1 MRNSNQP
8 PHCHACTV
16 AEVVRDI
23 RITATALCEI
33 FGIERQVAI
42 DKAICLA
49 EKNHGIDLSAIKPL
63 ARAIKMEART
73 IGLDSIGARLGIRAK
88 DVNLLLQNAGLQM
101 KIGKEWRGA
110 QGFPA
115 PRSPTSTTSAAPI
128 SRSPYSTSCVST
140 SSAAL
145 MICFRM
151 SLILTDHERR
161 NAAEVI
167 RRTVKDDV
175 RLN

>member
-1 MRNSNQP
+1 MRNSNQH

-101 KIGKEWRGA
+101 KIGKERRITSKGKCYGKEMPFERNGHSGYQIRWNESVVDALRREEGC
-110 QGFPA
+110 
-115 PRSPTSTTSAAPI
+115 RSNN
-128 SRSPYSTSCVST
+128 SPDGQ
-140 SSAAL
+140 
-145 MICFRM
+145 R
-151 SLILTDHERR
+151 
-161 NAAEVI
+161 
-167 RRTVKDDV
+167 
-175 RLN
+175 